1 MSKTLTYGHLE
12 KALEQLGFA
21 KHVVNGYVALRE
33 PTHDALIAL
42 PAMSPDE
49 TVLPRHLA
57 MVRTTLTGRG
67 VADEDELETALAQSE
82 PPVVS

>member
-1 MSKTLTYGHLE
+1 MIDTITYQDLE
-12 KALEQLGFA
+12 RALERLGFA
-21 KHVVNGYVALRE
+21 KHIVNGYVAFRE

-67 VADEDELETALAQSE
+67 VADEEELETALAQSE